1 LADSTQT
8 QTGEGAA
15 GPDPVSTG
23 ADGLAP
29 EAEGDLDLSEVA
41 PELLAE
47 SLGEYFSA
55 WGRRIRNGES
65 GALPII
71 VGLIVI
77 VIFFQ
82 IEQSQF
88 LTSGNLVNLFVQAA
102 TFILFGAAEVWVL
115 ILSEIDLSI
124 GYVAGVAAF
133 VMVELVSAPVAVP
146 WWVAIV
152 GGLVVCVAIG
162 GLQGTLITRLG
173 LPSFI
178 VTLGGLLGF
187 EGVMLELANIDKTA
201 VGGVIS
207 IPNNNT
213 IYNIVNTNMSP
224 TLGWIALVVVL
235 AVFAAVTVL
244 GAASRRR
251 RGLTAPP
258 LSVTLLKI
266 ALTAVGGFVLVFIC
280 NRNRGLLTTLE
291 GVPWVVPVVL
301 VIIMI
306 YSFFLG
312 RTRAGRY
319 IYAIGANPEAA
330 RRAGINVARIRT
342 LGFVMAS
349 VTAGLAGL
357 VYASRQ
363 GSMST
368 DIDGG
373 NLVLF
378 GVAAAV
384 IGGTSLFGGKGKP
397 LHALLGG
404 VVIAAVFNGLGL
416 MGISTAGQDIATAI
430 VLIVAVTLDS
440 LVRRRAT
447 VR

>member
-1 LADSTQT
+1 
-8 QTGEGAA
+8 
-15 GPDPVSTG
+15 
-23 ADGLAP
+23 
-29 EAEGDLDLSEVA
+29 
-41 PELLAE
+41 
-47 SLGEYFSA
+47 
-55 WGRRIRNGES
+55 
-65 GALPII
+65 
-71 VGLIVI
+71 
-77 VIFFQ
+77 
-82 IEQSQF
+82 
-88 LTSGNLVNLFVQAA
+88 
-102 TFILFGAAEVWVL
+102 
-115 ILSEIDLSI
+115 
-124 GYVAGVAAF
+124 
-133 VMVELVSAPVAVP
+133 
-146 WWVAIV
+146 
-152 GGLVVCVAIG
+152 
-162 GLQGTLITRLG
+162 
-173 LPSFI
+173 
-178 VTLGGLLGF
+178 
-187 EGVMLELANIDKTA
+187 
-201 VGGVIS
+201 
-207 IPNNNT
+207 
-213 IYNIVNTNMSP
+213 
-224 TLGWIALVVVL
+224 
-235 AVFAAVTVL
+235 
-244 GAASRRR
+244 
-251 RGLTAPP
+251 
-258 LSVTLLKI
+258 VTLLKI
-266 ALTAVGGFVLVFIC
+266 VLTAIGGFALVFIC

-301 VIIMI
+301 IIIMI

-342 LGFVMAS
+342 LGFIMCS

-447 VR
+447 AR